1 MVVILALA
9 LDFSKSSHAAANVTF
24 MQNMAVVTPRKRN
37 NTMTGWFCILRLTD
51 RKKMEYI
58 LSPPIVNA
66 GRSENQ
72 PLHPS
77 FCARSISYRVYTLR
91 CKQYHNGKEI
101 EQKTE
106 EKLKN
111 HDMNNLLY
119 KLSACRP
126 GTPLFVPTETAI
138 PCHGYGRDIC
148 WENHRG

>member
-1 MVVILALA
+1 MR
-9 LDFSKSSHAAANVTF
+9 
-24 MQNMAVVTPRKRN
+24 M
-37 NTMTGWFCILRLTD
+37 TD

-66 GRSENQ
+66 ERSENQ
-72 PLHPS
+72 SLHPS
-77 FCARSISYRVYTLR
+77 FCARSIACRVYTLR

-111 HDMNNLLY
+111 HDINNLLY
-119 KLSACRP
+119 ELSARRP
-126 GTPLFVPTETAI
+126 GNALFVPTETAI

-148 WENHRG
+148 RGNHRE